1 MNAFHT
7 TICSR
12 VVAVPGAR
20 NSEVLPGVFPC
31 KSEEEFYNVYMKPAL
46 ESGKLKQAD
55 TIEELAKLLGMD
67 DEAAA
72 ACVKSVERYNE
83 LCDKGIDE
91 DFGKQ
96 KKDMT
101 PVRKAPYY
109 GIAIGEWLLATMN
122 GVRVNRNLQ
131 AVNDEDEVIDGLY
144 VVGNDMGG
152 FFNNSYP
159 QMYGGTM
166 QGKTTCFARLAALHA
181 VTGTIEEA

>member
-1 MNAFHT
+1 MV
-7 TICSR
+7 R
-12 VVAVPGAR
+12 
-20 NSEVLPGVFPC
+20 
-31 KSEEEFYNVYMKPAL
+31 
-46 ESGKLKQAD
+46 SGKLKQAD

-67 DEAAA
+67 DEATA
-72 ACVKSVERYNE
+72 ACVKTVERYNE

-101 PVRKAPYY
+101 PVRKAPFY

-131 AVNDEDEVIDGLY
+131 AVNDEDEAIEGLY

-159 QMYGGTM
+159 QLYGGTM

>member
-1 MNAFHT
+1 
-7 TICSR
+7 
-12 VVAVPGAR
+12 
-20 NSEVLPGVFPC
+20 
-31 KSEEEFYNVYMKPAL
+31 
-46 ESGKLKQAD
+46 
-55 TIEELAKLLGMD
+55 
-67 DEAAA
+67 
-72 ACVKSVERYNE
+72 
-83 LCDKGIDE
+83 
-91 DFGKQ
+91 
-96 KKDMT
+96 MT

-131 AVNDEDEVIDGLY
+131 AVNDDDEVIGGLY

>member
-1 MNAFHT
+1 MKQYAQP
-7 TICSR
+7 SR
-12 VVAVPGAR
+12 
-20 NSEVLPGVFPC
+20 
-31 KSEEEFYNVYMKPAL
+31 K
-46 ESGKLKQAD
+46 
-55 TIEELAKLLGMD
+55 
-67 DEAAA
+67 
-72 ACVKSVERYNE
+72 RYNE

-101 PVRKAPYY
+101 PVRKAPFY
-109 GIAIGEWLLATMN
+109 GIAIGEWLPATMN
-122 GVRVNRNLQ
+122 GVHVNCSLQ
-131 AVNDEDEVIDGLY
+131 AVDDDDRVIGGLY